1 MDALPTSPAVPRI
14 FRIAALRQEVE
25 VEVMCTLLEVVDP
38 KYDPTYNLP
47 ARSEANCCGT
57 HLCRSLPNVI

>member
-47 ARSEANCCGT
+47 ARSDKGSIKGLGFRVSEN
-57 HLCRSLPNVI
+57 